1 MAPTLPNVVAQARG
15 FLTSAINSRSAGADG
30 SLTARTIAAD
40 AAAATS
46 SIVSQLGPLAA
57 RAVLLGR
64 DDGDE
69 NIDGPDYKNDPHKG
83 ATNFRNVNN
92 TGVFV
97 LFGLIGCAFVGGGI
111 WFFFW
116 ARNGGFYFKDNDWED
131 YKSTV
136 LRRKGPNGTLLSGA
150 TPSTILG
157 GGSVY
162 KDYDANT
169 EYTGGLTQVTGTT
182 GQTDETGSTLTGI
195 TGGVSDFVGRAKR
208 KARRERKEREKEKK
222 KDRKNRDRSRG
233 DRGHRRGED
242 GVLVDEDAEQEAQEH
257 LRAYRGEKA
266 ARVGG
271 INKESEGSQWDGS
284 TNPSHSAVSAGDDLL
299 SHREATPTNT
309 PPKSRKKTKRRDR
322 DREKEAAG
330 SSYYRSIHD
339 DATEGEDT
347 ETAITGT
354 TTTSAAPPP
363 TSNTR
368 KAGGIRKVYSTA
380 QRNTDR
386 EQERMRAEA
395 RRLVEK
401 GRSSN
406 SAADEGGPGTGSG
419 IGIGRRFSYQRAE
432 SYQRGG
438 ASNRQTMASI
448 IDEEGDIGVPSGGG
462 KYLTAGPAQPEASHS
477 KDDGRRARDTAISD
491 VDTGVDED
499 RGTKSYHCVIPGL
512 SSVGTSSEVG
522 SSVSGATTNYQ
533 EEKRKRRAADRAS
546 RRRE

>member
-1 MAPTLPNVVAQARG
+1 MAPTLPTLVAQARG
-15 FLTSAINSRSAGADG
+15 LLASVAGNGRSAGGDG
-30 SLTARTIAAD
+30 SLVARTLATD

-46 SIVSQLGPLAA
+46 SIISQLGPLAA
-57 RAVLLGR
+57 RAVLMAR
-64 DDGDE
+64 DEGDDNE
-69 NIDGPDYKNDPHKG
+69 DPKYKNDPHKG
-83 ATNFRNVNN
+83 STNFRSVNN

-97 LFGLIGCAFVGGGI
+97 LFGLIGCAFVAGGI

-116 ARNGGFYFKDNDWED
+116 ARNGGFYFKENDWDD

-169 EYTGGLTQVTGTT
+169 EYTGGLTQVTR
-182 GQTDETGSTLTGI
+182 QTDDTQSTLTGI
-195 TGGVSDFVGRAKR
+195 TGGVSDFVGRARR
-208 KARRERKEREKEKK
+208 KARREQKEREKEKK

-233 DRGHRRGED
+233 HRED
-242 GVLVDEDAEQEAQEH
+242 GVLVDETAEQEAQEH
-257 LRAYRGEKA
+257 LRAYRDEKA

-309 PPKSRKKTKRRDR
+309 PPSKSRKTKTKTKRRDRDR

-330 SSYYRSIHD
+330 SSYHRSYRD
-339 DATEGEDT
+339 TDGEDT
-347 ETAITGT
+347 ETAITGAT
-354 TTTSAAPPP
+354 GTSATTSAAPPP

-386 EQERMRAEA
+386 EQERMRSEA
-395 RRLVEK
+395 RRLADK
-401 GRSSN
+401 GRSST
-406 SAADEGGPGTGSG
+406 AADETASAG

-432 SYQRGG
+432 SYQRNSNG
-438 ASNRQTMASI
+438 NRQTMASI
-448 IDEEGDIGVPSGGG
+448 IDEEGDIGMPAGGG
-462 KYLTAGPAQPEASHS
+462 RYLTAGPGPQETSGNS
-477 KDDGRRARDTAISD
+477 RDDARNVPAVSD

-546 RRRE
+546 RGHRRE